1 MAAEFHL
8 QVVSMDGL
16 EYDGNVQ
23 RITLRT
29 ISGDVAILARHMNYC
44 TAIGMGTASV
54 IMADGTTRTAAC
66 IGGMISMMNNEC
78 RVIPTTWEW
87 KEDID
92 VDRAEAAKKRAE
104 EALKNQ
110 NLDKQTRV
118 HLEAKLY
125 RSLVRLGTAGKVG
138 SK

>member
-1 MAAEFHL
+1 MAAVFHL

-16 EYDGNVQ
+16 EYDGSVQ
-23 RITLRT
+23 RVTLRT
-29 ISGDVAILARHMNYC
+29 VTGDVAILARHMNYC

-54 IMADGTTRTAAC
+54 ILEDGSTRTAAC
-66 IGGMISMMNNEC
+66 IGGMLSMMNNEC

-92 VDRAEAAKKRAE
+92 VNRAEAARERAE
-104 EALKNQ
+104 ERLKDQ

-118 HLEAKLY
+118 RMEAKLY
-125 RSLVRLGTAGKVG
+125 RSLVRLGTAGK
-138 SK
+138 K